1 MLPSSVSK
9 CMTTNYDAII
19 YDHDHSKHINDH
31 LRCRQDNGSTCLNC
45 KVDFLLEMQTT
56 ASLVSPLLHHSP
68 PLYFWNA
75 SSLGQSLAHLPISH
89 SHYLYLFTLFPSL
102 TTFLS
107 LFRWVFQRALVWSKT
122 ALWHCARHPG
132 SRKHQTT
139 KEQLAKKTD
148 TEGQRHACKSV
159 YVCDKQMNK
168 LTRQER
174 GMTLSL
180 PSARRWKV
188 GRCPSE
194 VHFCTD
200 LKEEGR
206 ACIRAAV

>member
-19 YDHDHSKHINDH
+19 YDHDHSKHISDH
-31 LRCRQDNGSTCLNC
+31 LRCRQDNGATCLNC
-45 KVDFLLEMQTT
+45 KVDVFLEMQTT
-56 ASLVSPLLHHSP
+56 ASLFSLLSFTPPPFTFEMQTAWVSHSLICPSPIHITCAHSP
-68 PLYFWNA
+68 SFH
-75 SSLGQSLAHLPISH
+75 LALPFSR
-89 SHYLYLFTLFPSL
+89 S
-102 TTFLS
+102 
-107 LFRWVFQRALVWSKT
+107 FRWVFQCALVWSKT

-148 TEGQRHACKSV
+148 TEGRRRRRKSV
-159 YVCDKQMNK
+159 HVCDKHMNK

-206 ACIRAAV
+206 DCIRAAV